1 MSKIRKS
8 AAGKDCLA
16 RLPGVCNFNPE
27 TTVAAHV
34 RIAGLCGIGAK
45 PSDVLT
51 IRACSSCHDEI
62 DHRTHKIYAPD
73 LDRYILEA
81 LARTL
86 VEYVREGLIKQ

>member
-8 AAGKDCLA
+8 AANKECLA

-34 RIAGLCGIGAK
+34 RIAGLCGVGQK
-45 PSDVLT
+45 PNDVLT
-51 IRACSSCHDEI
+51 IRACSACHDCI
-62 DHRTHKIYAPD
+62 DGRTKPIPE
-73 LDRYILEA
+73 LDRYVLEA

-86 VEYVREGLIKQ
+86 VAYVKEGLIKT